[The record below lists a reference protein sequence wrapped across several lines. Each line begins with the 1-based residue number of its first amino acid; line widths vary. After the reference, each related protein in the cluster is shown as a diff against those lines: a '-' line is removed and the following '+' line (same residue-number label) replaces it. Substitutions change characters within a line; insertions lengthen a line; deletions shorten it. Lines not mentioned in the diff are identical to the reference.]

1 MVSAG
6 LLLVFGVMKII
17 NFAHG
22 ALLTVGSYAAV
33 TASSLGLDPW
43 LALPGAAI
51 VGGAGRHLH
60 RMGGGAPALCQ
71 AARCDSSRPGDW
83 GIVIGQL
90 LTIAFGRGVHFAEP
104 PLKGT
109 VSVIGVDYSIYRL
122 ALVAVAI
129 ALGACISWLLAGT
142 RLGLDTR
149 AVIMNED
156 LARGC
161 RHQQQSRALHHLR
174 VGSALAAAAG
184 MLITPLS
191 SVDPNMGVPWLVN
204 AFMLVLVSGSSLLS
218 LAIACLVLGGAQVL
232 VSSYLSPVL
241 GGLTIAVLAA
251 IILRVSRRASP
262 MLKRSDPNVLDA
274 GQIPHR
280 KLRLLLPVLVASLAS
295 LAVVGASPFLLDTYS
310 INVLTR
316 SLLYAGAALTV
327 DLLWG
332 YMGILT
338 FGQSAFFAAGAY
350 SAGLIFTHVG
360 FGPGTALIALALGIA
375 AAIAMALIVGWLA
388 FWHGVSELYASV
400 ITLVLPIVLHPGT
413 LFGGSVY
420 GLQQRPLRLRELRS
434 VDGSLVL
441 DRRRAAGGA
450 DDRRPGFSFAVT
462 PAGSSSPS
470 ARMSS
475 AANISA

>member
-1 MVSAG
+1 MVAQTLDVITTAAILYVVSAG

-33 TASSLGLDPW
+33 TASSLGLNPW
-43 LALPGAAI
+43 LALPGAAV
-51 VGGAGRHLH
+51 VGALAGIFIERVVVRPLY
-60 RMGGGAPALCQ
+60 
-71 AARCDSSRPGDW
+71 ARPLDAILATWGL

-104 PLKGT
+104 PLKGI
-109 VSVIGVDYSIYRL
+109 VNVVGVDYSVYRL

-156 LARGC
+156 LARGAGINSSLV
-161 RHQQQSRALHHLR
+161 RFITFV

-251 IILRVSRRASP
+251 VILRV
-262 MLKRSDPNVLDA
+262 
-274 GQIPHR
+274 
-280 KLRLLLPVLVASLAS
+280 
-295 LAVVGASPFLLDTYS
+295 
-310 INVLTR
+310 
-316 SLLYAGAALTV
+316 
-327 DLLWG
+327 
-332 YMGILT
+332 
-338 FGQSAFFAAGAY
+338 
-350 SAGLIFTHVG
+350 
-360 FGPGTALIALALGIA
+360 
-375 AAIAMALIVGWLA
+375 
-388 FWHGVSELYASV
+388 
-400 ITLVLPIVLHPGT
+400 
-413 LFGGSVY
+413 
-420 GLQQRPLRLRELRS
+420 RPQ
-434 VDGSLVL
+434 
-441 DRRRAAGGA
+441 
-450 DDRRPGFSFAVT
+450 GFSNA
-462 PAGSSSPS
+462 
-470 ARMSS
+470 
-475 AANISA
+475 